1 MSHDWGN
8 RITRYRD
15 TVTEDSP
22 ALINGAVNVFR
33 TDNIKVNEYTSIT
46 DESGALVQLVVSK
59 VAPGFEPHGSFPVQI
74 LHVVSRP
81 VWVVSGCSQG
91 MLVRSPPPKTCT
103 IDLRGVGQDPLIT
116 LSLPKS
122 LICL

>member
-33 TDNIKVNEYTSIT
+33 TDNVKVNEYTSLT
-46 DESGALVQLVVSK
+46 DETGTLVQLVVSK
-59 VAPGFEPHGSFPVQI
+59 AAPGFESHRSFSLQI
-74 LHVVSRP
+74 LHVLSRP
-81 VWVVSGCSQG
+81 VWVLSGYTGSF
-91 MLVRSPPPKTCT
+91 PPK
-103 IDLRGVGQDPLIT
+103 DMIT
-116 LSLPKS
+116 
-122 LICL
+122 